1 MTLHKLLSTPLILAT
16 SVAIVTTSAQAWSNR
31 PVAPAIPTS
40 ASAGSVTAESLATTD
55 RLIVKY
61 RDGSSSN
68 VMSARSRN
76 AVTVAGNRQGVQVS
90 ALRRMHNGS
99 QVMQLSRRMNRDE
112 LNNMIQSLRSGDAS
126 IEYVEPDR
134 ILQPLYL
141 PNDALYPQQWAL
153 SDATGGIGAPDAWNQ
168 STGTGVTIAVIDTG
182 VRPHADLIA
191 NLLPGYDFITN
202 PTIAVDGNGRDA
214 DPADPGDAA
223 PAGACGT
230 GSPARN
236 SSWHGTHVAGLA
248 AAAGG
253 NGIGVTGVAFAAR
266 ILPLRALGRC
276 GGYTSDIAD
285 AIVWAA
291 GGTVSG
297 LPQNPTPAK
306 VINLSLGG
314 NGACDITSQNAVN
327 AARAKGASV
336 IVAAGNSNTNA
347 SGSSPANCSGVIA
360 VAATSKTGG
369 KASYSNFG
377 TNVTVAAPGGD
388 SGAALVSTLNAGTTT
403 PGADSYAA
411 YMGTSMATPVVSG
424 VAALML
430 SVNPALTPDQITSLL
445 KSTARA
451 FPAPC
456 TGCGAGIVNAKAA
469 VTAAL
474 AAKGTAT
481 PTPSPTPT
489 PPAPTP
495 APAPAPVPAPVPSV
509 MPVKEAEPNNTLAAA
524 QKISA
529 LPSLVSGS
537 ISTVTDTDYYQFA
550 VAAGKTVTVTL
561 SAGSASGFGLGIY
574 LSSGQQLLM
583 VPGANGRQQ
592 KVALT
597 NSGTTAA
604 TLVVRV
610 LRSTGDAGAYSL
622 AMSY

>member
-1 MTLHKLLSTPLILAT
+1 MTLRTFLIAPLILAT
-16 SVAIVTTSAQAWSNR
+16 AAVVATPAQAWSAR
-31 PVAPAIPTS
+31 PQKTSFAPS
-40 ASAGSVTAESLATTD
+40 ASSGTVSAESLMTTD

-61 RDGSSSN
+61 RDGSAN

-90 ALRRMHNGS
+90 AFRRMHNGS

-112 LNNMIQSLRSGDAS
+112 LSTLIQSLRSGDSS

-134 ILQPLYL
+134 ILQPMYL
-141 PNDALYPQQWAL
+141 PNDALYPQQWSL
-153 SDATGGIGAPDAWNQ
+153 SDATGGISAPDAWDKA
-168 STGTGVTIAVIDTG
+168 TGTGVVIAVIDTG
-182 VRPHADLIA
+182 VRPHADLAA
-191 NLLPGYDFITN
+191 NLLPGYDFIAN
-202 PTIAVDGNGRDA
+202 PTIAADGGGRDA
-214 DPADPGDAA
+214 DAADPGDYA
-223 PAGACGT
+223 PAGACST
-230 GSPARN
+230 GSAARN
-236 SSWHGTHVAGLA
+236 SSWHGTHVSGLA

-253 NGIGVTGVAFAAR
+253 NGIGVTGVAFGAR

-291 GGTVSG
+291 GGTVTG
-297 LPQNPTPAK
+297 LPQNPNPAK

-327 AARAKGASV
+327 AARARGASV
-336 IVAAGNSNTNA
+336 IVAAGNSNAA
-347 SGSSPANCSGVIA
+347 STGSSPANCSGVIT
-360 VAATSKTGG
+360 VAATSKAGG

-388 SGAALVSTLNAGTTT
+388 SGAGMVATLNAGTTT
-403 PGADSYAA
+403 PGADSYAS

-430 SVNPALTPDQITSLL
+430 SVNPALTPDQIASLL
-445 KSTARA
+445 KSTART

-456 TGCGAGIVNAKAA
+456 DGCGAGIVNANAA

-474 AAKGTAT
+474 AAKGT
-481 PTPSPTPT
+481 T

-495 APAPAPVPAPVPSV
+495 TPTPTPTPAPAPTPTVTQ
-509 MPVKEAEPNNTLAAA
+509 VKEAEPNNTLAAA

-529 LPSLVSGS
+529 LPSAVSGS
-537 ISTVTDTDYYQFA
+537 LSTTTDTDYYQFA
-550 VAAGKTVTVTL
+550 VAPGRTVTVTL
-561 SAGSASGFGLGIY
+561 TAGSASGFGLGVY
-574 LSSGQQLLM
+574 TSTGQQLLM
-583 VPGANGRQQ
+583 VPGVTGRQQ

-597 NSGTTAA
+597 NRGTVAS
-604 TLVVRV
+604 TLRVRV
-610 LRSTGDAGAYSL
+610 LRSTGSAGAYSL
-622 AMSY
+622 AIAY

>member
-1 MTLHKLLSTPLILAT
+1 MTLRTFLATPLILAT
-16 SVAIVTTSAQAWSNR
+16 SVALVTTSAQAWFNR
-31 PVAPAIPTS
+31 PVSQPIPTF
-40 ASAGSVTAESLATTD
+40 AAAGSVSAESLATTD

-61 RDGSSSN
+61 RDGSTN
-68 VMSARSRN
+68 VMSARSRS

-112 LNNMIQSLRSGDAS
+112 LGNLIQSLRSGDS
-126 IEYVEPDR
+126 TIEYVEPDR
-134 ILQPLYL
+134 ILQPLYV

-168 STGTGVTIAVIDTG
+168 TTGTGVVIAVIDTG
-182 VRPHADLIA
+182 VRPHADLAA

-202 PTIAVDGNGRDA
+202 PTIAADGNGRDA
-214 DPADPGDAA
+214 DPSDPGDWA

-230 GSPARN
+230 GSAARN

-248 AAAGG
+248 AAVGG
-253 NGIGVTGVAFAAR
+253 NGVGVTGVAFGAR

-291 GGTVSG
+291 GGTVTG
-297 LPQNPTPAK
+297 LPQNQTPAK

-314 NGACDITSQNAVN
+314 NGACDITSQNAIT

-360 VAATSKTGG
+360 VAATSKAGG

-388 SGAALVSTLNAGTTT
+388 SGAGLVSTLNAGATT
-403 PGADSYAA
+403 PGADSYAS

-430 SVNPALTPDQITSLL
+430 SVNPALTPDQVASLL
-445 KSTARA
+445 KSSARA
-451 FPAPC
+451 FPAVC
-456 TGCGAGIVNAKAA
+456 SGCGAGIVNANAA

-474 AAKGTAT
+474 AAKGTTAPA
-481 PTPSPTPT
+481 PTPQPAPAPTPT
-489 PPAPTP
+489 PAPTP
-495 APAPAPVPAPVPSV
+495 APVPGVTQL
-509 MPVKEAEPNNTLAAA
+509 KEAEPNNTLAAA

-529 LPSLVSGS
+529 LPSVVSGS
-537 ISTVTDTDYYQFA
+537 ISTPTDTDYYQFE
-550 VAAGKTVTVTL
+550 VAAGKTATVTL
-561 SAGSASGFGLGIY
+561 TAGSASGFGLGIY
-574 LSSGQQLLM
+574 LSNGQQLLM
-583 VPGANGRQQ
+583 APGSNGRQQ

-597 NSGTTAA
+597 NAGTTGA

>member
-1 MTLHKLLSTPLILAT
+1 MTLHQLLATPLILAT
-16 SVAIVTTSAQAWSNR
+16 SVAFVMPPAHAWSSRATARPTVTSAA
-31 PVAPAIPTS
+31 
-40 ASAGSVTAESLATTD
+40 AGLVTAESLATTD

-61 RDGSSSN
+61 RDGSSHL
-68 VMSARSRN
+68 MSARSRN

-99 QVMQLSRRMNRDE
+99 QVMQLNRRMSRDE
-112 LNNMIQSLRSGDAS
+112 LSNLIQSLRSGDAS

-134 ILQPLYL
+134 ILQPMYL

-153 SDATGGIGAPDAWNQ
+153 SDATGGIGAPNAWNQ
-168 STGTGVTIAVIDTG
+168 ATGTGVVIAVIDTG
-182 VRPHADLIA
+182 VRPHADLVA
-191 NLLPGYDFITN
+191 NLLPGYDFIVN
-202 PTIAVDGNGRDA
+202 PAIAADGGGRDA
-214 DPADPGDAA
+214 DAADPGDWAA
-223 PAGACGT
+223 AGACGT

-236 SSWHGTHVAGLA
+236 SSWHGTHVSGLA

-253 NGIGVTGVAFAAR
+253 NGIGVTGVAFGAR

-291 GGTVSG
+291 GGTVNR
-297 LPQNPTPAK
+297 LPQNPNPAK

-314 NGACDITSQNAVN
+314 SGACDITSQNAIN

-336 IVAAGNSNTNA
+336 IVAAGNSNTA
-347 SGSSPANCSGVIA
+347 ATGSSPANCSGVIA
-360 VAATSKTGG
+360 VAATSKAGG

-388 SGAALVSTLNAGTTT
+388 SGAGLVSTLNAGTTA

-430 SVNPALTPDQITSLL
+430 SVNPSLTPDQIASLM

-456 TGCGAGIVNAKAA
+456 TGCGAGIVNANAA

-481 PTPSPTPT
+481 PTPTAT
-489 PPAPTP
+489 PPPTP
-495 APAPAPVPAPVPSV
+495 ALTTASTPPPTPVVI
-509 MPVKEAEPNNTLAAA
+509 PVKEAEPNNSVAAA
-524 QKISA
+524 QKIST
-529 LPSLVSGS
+529 LPSVVSGA
-537 ISTVTDTDYYQFA
+537 ISVSTDSDYYQFA
-550 VAAGKTVTVTL
+550 VAAGKTLTVTL
-561 SAGSASGFGLGIY
+561 TAGSASGFGLGVY
-574 LSSGQQLLM
+574 QSNGRQLLM
-583 VPGANGRQQ
+583 VPGVNGRQQ

-610 LRSTGDAGAYSL
+610 LRSTGNAGAYNLGL
-622 AMSY
+622 AY

>member
-1 MTLHKLLSTPLILAT
+1 MTLRKLLATPLILAT
-16 SVAIVTTSAQAWSNR
+16 SVALIATPAQAWFNR
-31 PVAPAIPTS
+31 PVSPTIPTF
-40 ASAGSVTAESLATTD
+40 ASAGMVTAESLATTD

-61 RDGSSSN
+61 RDGSTN
-68 VMSARSRN
+68 LMSARSRT

-90 ALRRMHNGS
+90 ALRRTHNGS
-99 QVMQLSRRMNRDE
+99 QVMQLSRRMSRDE
-112 LNNMIQSLRSGDAS
+112 LSNLIQSLRSGDSS

-134 ILQPLYL
+134 ILQPMYL

-153 SDATGGIGAPDAWNQ
+153 SDATGGIAAPDAWNQ
-168 STGTGVTIAVIDTG
+168 ATGNGVVIAVIDTG
-182 VRPHADLIA
+182 VRPHADLVA

-202 PTIAVDGNGRDA
+202 PAIAVDGNGRDA
-214 DPADPGDAA
+214 DASDPGDWA

-236 SSWHGTHVAGLA
+236 SSWHGTHVSGLA

-253 NGIGVTGVAFAAR
+253 NGIGVTGVAFGAR

-291 GGTVSG
+291 GGTVNG
-297 LPQNPTPAK
+297 LPQNTNPAK

-314 NGACDITSQNAVN
+314 SGACDITSQNAVN

-347 SGSSPANCSGVIA
+347 SSSSPANCSGVIA
-360 VAATSKTGG
+360 VAATSKAGG

-388 SGAALVSTLNAGTTT
+388 SGAGLASTLNAGTTT
-403 PGADSYAA
+403 PGADSYAS

-430 SVNPALTPDQITSLL
+430 SVNPTLTPDQIASLL

-456 TGCGAGIVNAKAA
+456 SGCGAGIVNANAA
-469 VTAAL
+469 VIAAL
-474 AAKGTAT
+474 AAKGTTT
-481 PTPSPTPT
+481 PTPPAPPAPAPT
-489 PPAPTP
+489 PAPTP
-495 APAPAPVPAPVPSV
+495 APAPSV
-509 MPVKEAEPNNTLAAA
+509 TQVDEAEPNNTLAAA

-529 LPSLVSGS
+529 LPSVVSGS
-537 ISTVTDTDYYQFA
+537 LSSTTDTDYYQFA
-550 VAAGKTVTVTL
+550 VAGGKTVTVTL
-561 SAGSASGFGLGIY
+561 TAGSASGFGLGIY
-574 LSSGQQLLM
+574 LSNGQQLLM
-583 VPGANGRQQ
+583 VPGSNGRQQ

-610 LRSTGDAGAYSL
+610 LRSTGNAGAYSL

>member
-1 MTLHKLLSTPLILAT
+1 MSLHKLLATPLILA
-16 SVAIVTTSAQAWSNR
+16 SSACFVTLPAQAWSVAR
-31 PVAPAIPTS
+31 PAAPTLATS
-40 ASAGSVTAESLATTD
+40 ASAGSVTAESLVATD

-61 RDGSSSN
+61 RDGSTGA
-68 VMSARSRN
+68 MSARSRS

-112 LNNMIQSLRSGDAS
+112 LSNLIQSLRSGDAS

-134 ILQPLYL
+134 ILQPMYL
-141 PNDALYPQQWAL
+141 PNDTLYPQQWAL

-168 STGTGVTIAVIDTG
+168 ASGHGVVIAVIDTG
-182 VRPHADLIA
+182 VRPHADLAA
-191 NLLPGYDFITN
+191 NLLPGYDFITS
-202 PTIAVDGNGRDA
+202 PTIAADGSGRDA
-214 DPADPGDAA
+214 DATDPGDWAS
-223 PAGACGT
+223 AGACGT
-230 GSPARN
+230 GSAARN
-236 SSWHGTHVAGLA
+236 SSWHGTHVSGLA

-253 NGIGVTGVAFAAR
+253 NGIGVTGVAFGAR

-291 GGTVSG
+291 GGTVNG
-297 LPQNPTPAK
+297 LPLNPTPAK

-314 NGACDITSQNAVN
+314 SGACDITSQNAVN

-360 VAATSKTGG
+360 VAATSKAGG

-377 TNVTVAAPGGD
+377 TSVTVAAPGGD
-388 SGAALVSTLNAGTTT
+388 SGAGLVSTLNAGTTT
-403 PGADSYAA
+403 PGADSYAS
-411 YMGTSMATPVVSG
+411 YMGTSMATPMVSG

-430 SVNPALTPDQITSLL
+430 SVNPALTPDQITLLL

-456 TGCGAGIVNAKAA
+456 AGCGAGIVNANAA
-469 VTAAL
+469 VSAAL
-474 AAKGTAT
+474 AAKGTT
-481 PTPSPTPT
+481 IPT

-495 APAPAPVPAPVPSV
+495 ALAPAPTPSV
-509 MPVKEAEPNNTLAAA
+509 TQVKEAEPNNTLAAA
-524 QKISA
+524 QKIST
-529 LPSLVSGS
+529 LPSVVAGS
-537 ISTVTDTDYYQFA
+537 LSTTIDTDYYQFA

-561 SAGSASGFGLGIY
+561 TAGSASGFGLGIY
-574 LSSGQQLLM
+574 LSNGWQLLM
-583 VPGANGRQQ
+583 VPGVNGRQQ

-597 NSGTTAA
+597 NSGSTAA

-610 LRSTGDAGAYSL
+610 LRSTGNAGVYSL

>member
-1 MTLHKLLSTPLILAT
+1 MTLRKLLATPLILAI
-16 SVAIVTTSAQAWSNR
+16 SVTLVTNSAHAWSSRPEARPIATSA
-31 PVAPAIPTS
+31 T
-40 ASAGSVTAESLATTD
+40 AGSVTAESLIATD

-61 RDGSSSN
+61 RDGSTN
-68 VMSARSRN
+68 LMSARSRN
-76 AVTVAGNRQGVQVS
+76 AVTVAGNRQGVRVS

-99 QVMQLSRRMNRDE
+99 QVMQLSRRMNQDE
-112 LNNMIQSLRSGDAS
+112 LSNLIQSLRSGDAS

-134 ILQPLYL
+134 ILQPMYV

-153 SDATGGIGAPDAWNQ
+153 SDATGGIAAPDAWNQ
-168 STGTGVTIAVIDTG
+168 STGTGVVIAVIDTG
-182 VRPHADLIA
+182 VRPHADLTA
-191 NLLPGYDFITN
+191 NLLPGYDFIVN
-202 PTIAVDGNGRDA
+202 PAIAADGGGRDA
-214 DPADPGDAA
+214 DASDPGDYAA
-223 PAGACGT
+223 AGACGT
-230 GSPARN
+230 GTAARN

-253 NGIGVTGVAFAAR
+253 NGIGVTGVAFGAR

-285 AIVWAA
+285 AVVWAA
-291 GGTVSG
+291 GGTVTG
-297 LPQNPTPAK
+297 LPQNPNPAK

-336 IVAAGNSNTNA
+336 IVAAGNSNTSA
-347 SGSSPANCSGVIA
+347 TGTSPANCSGVIT
-360 VAATSKTGG
+360 VAATSKAGG

-377 TNVTVAAPGGD
+377 TNVSVAAPGGD
-388 SGAALVSTLNAGTTT
+388 SGAGLASTLNAGTTT

-430 SVNPALTPDQITSLL
+430 SVNPSLTPDQIASLL

-456 TGCGAGIVNAKAA
+456 SGCGAGIVNANAA

-474 AAKGTAT
+474 AAKGTT
-481 PTPSPTPT
+481 TPT

-495 APAPAPVPAPVPSV
+495 APAPAPAPSPSV
-509 MPVKEAEPNNTLAAA
+509 TQVKEAEPNNTLAAA

-529 LPSLVSGS
+529 LPSVVSGA
-537 ISTVTDTDYYQFA
+537 ISVSTDSDYYQFA
-550 VAAGKTVTVTL
+550 VAAGKTVNVTL
-561 SAGSASGFGLGIY
+561 TAGSASGFGLVVY
-574 LSSGQQLLM
+574 LSNGRQLLT
-583 VPGANGRQQ
+583 VPGVNGRQQ

-610 LRSTGDAGAYSL
+610 LRSTGNNGAYSL

>member
-1 MTLHKLLSTPLILAT
+1 MTLRKFLAKPLILAT
-16 SVAIVTTSAQAWSNR
+16 SVAIITTPAQAWFNR
-31 PVAPAIPTS
+31 PVSQPIPTF

-112 LNNMIQSLRSGDAS
+112 INNMIQSLRSGDAS

-134 ILQPLYL
+134 ILQPLYV

-153 SDATGGIGAPDAWNQ
+153 SDVTGGISAPDAWNQ

-182 VRPHADLIA
+182 VRPHADLAA

-202 PTIAVDGNGRDA
+202 PTVAADGGGRDA

-230 GSPARN
+230 GSAARN

-314 NGACDITSQNAVN
+314 SGACDITSQNAVN

-347 SGSSPANCSGVIA
+347 SGSSPANCNGVIA
-360 VAATSKTGG
+360 VAATNKAGG

-388 SGAALVSTLNAGTTT
+388 SGAAMLSTLNAGATT
-403 PGADSYAA
+403 PGADSYAS

-430 SVNPALTPDQITSLL
+430 SANPALTPDQIASLL
-445 KSTARA
+445 KSSARA
-451 FPAPC
+451 FPAAC
-456 TGCGAGIVNAKAA
+456 SGCGAGIVNANAA

-474 AAKGTAT
+474 AAKGTTT
-481 PTPSPTPT
+481 PEPTPT
-489 PPAPTP
+489 PTPQPAPAPTP
-495 APAPAPVPAPVPSV
+495 SPAPVPSV
-509 MPVKEAEPNNTLAAA
+509 AQVKEAEPNNTLAAA

-529 LPSLVSGS
+529 LPSVVSGS
-537 ISTVTDTDYYQFA
+537 LSTTTDTDYYQFA

-561 SAGSASGFGLGIY
+561 TAGSASGFGLGIY
-574 LSSGQQLLM
+574 LSNGQQLLM
-583 VPGANGRQQ
+583 VPGSNGRQQ

-610 LRSTGDAGAYSL
+610 LRSTGNAGAYTL
-622 AMSY
+622 GMAY

>member
-1 MTLHKLLSTPLILAT
+1 MTLHNILVAPLILAT
-16 SVAIVTTSAQAWSNR
+16 SVTFLAPPAQAWSNR
-31 PVAPAIPTS
+31 PEAPRFATA
-40 ASAGSVTAESLATTD
+40 ASAGSVTAESLIATD
-55 RLIVKY
+55 RVIVKY
-61 RDGSSSN
+61 RDGSTN
-68 VMSARSRN
+68 LMSARSRN

-112 LNNMIQSLRSGDAS
+112 LSNLIQSLRSGDAS

-134 ILQPLYL
+134 ILQPMYL

-153 SDATGGIGAPDAWNQ
+153 SDGTGGIGAPDAWNRA
-168 STGTGVTIAVIDTG
+168 TGTGVVIAVIDTG
-182 VRPHADLIA
+182 VRPHADLAA
-191 NLLPGYDFITN
+191 NLLPGYDFIVN
-202 PTIAVDGNGRDA
+202 PTIAADGSGRDA
-214 DPADPGDAA
+214 DASDPGDWA
-223 PAGACGT
+223 PAGACST

-236 SSWHGTHVAGLA
+236 SSWHGTHVSGLA

-253 NGIGVTGVAFAAR
+253 NGIGVTGVAFGAR

-314 NGACDITSQNAVN
+314 SGACDITSQNAVN

-347 SGSSPANCSGVIA
+347 TGSSPANCSGVIA
-360 VAATSKTGG
+360 VAATSKAGG

-388 SGAALVSTLNAGTTT
+388 SGAGLVSTLNAGTTT
-403 PGADSYAA
+403 PGADSYAS

-430 SVNPALTPDQITSLL
+430 SANPALTPDQIASLL

-456 TGCGAGIVNAKAA
+456 TGCGAGIVNANAA
-469 VTAAL
+469 VAAAL
-474 AAKGTAT
+474 AAKGTTT
-481 PTPSPTPT
+481 PTPPA
-489 PPAPTP
+489 PAPTP
-495 APAPAPVPAPVPSV
+495 APAPSV
-509 MPVKEAEPNNTLAAA
+509 TQVKEAEPNNTLAAA
-524 QKISA
+524 QKIST
-529 LPSLVSGS
+529 LPSVVSGS
-537 ISTVTDTDYYQFA
+537 ISVSTDSDYYQFA
-550 VAAGKTVTVTL
+550 VAAGKTVNITL
-561 SAGSASGFGLGIY
+561 TAGSASGFGLGVY
-574 LSSGQQLLM
+574 LSNGQQLLM

-610 LRSTGDAGAYSL
+610 LRSTGNNGAYSL